1 MDELMQLAQRLKGLR
16 DSLDL
21 SVEEMAADC
30 GVTPD
35 TLRKYESG
43 SHDIPVSF
51 LQRLASRNGV
61 ELAALLFGEEPKM
74 TTYYVNRKGR
84 GVKVERRAAY
94 SYEDLA
100 SGFRQRNMIPF
111 LVTISPDHTAGT
123 IHAPNS
129 HEGQEFNYVL
139 EGEVEITVGKKTTVL
154 RPGDSVMFDSTM
166 PHALRAI
173 GDKDAKII
181 AIINCPLNNYR

>member
-21 SVEEMAADC
+21 TVEEMAADC
-30 GVTPD
+30 GVTPE

-43 SHDIPVSF
+43 DHDIPVSF

-61 ELAALLFGEEPKM
+61 ELTALLFGEEPKM
-74 TTYYVNRKGR
+74 NTYYVNRKGR

-123 IHAPNS
+123 IHAPNT

-139 EGEVEITVGKKTTVL
+139 EGEIEITIGKKTTVL

-173 GDKDAKII
+173 GDKDAKMI
-181 AIINCPLNNYR
+181 AIIN

>member
-1 MDELMQLAQRLKGLR
+1 MDELAQLAQRLKGLR

-21 SVEEMAADC
+21 SIEEMAADC
-30 GVTPD
+30 GVTPE
-35 TLRKYESG
+35 TLIKYESG
-43 SHDIPVSF
+43 EHDIPVSF

-61 ELAALLFGEEPKM
+61 ELTALLFGEEPKM
-74 TTYYVNRKGR
+74 NSYYVNRKGK

-111 LVTISPDHTAGT
+111 MVTISPDHTAGT
-123 IHAPNS
+123 VHTPNT
-129 HEGQEFNYVL
+129 HEGQEFNYVV
-139 EGEVEITVGKKTTVL
+139 EGELEITIGKKSTIL
-154 RPGDSVMFDSTM
+154 RAGDSVMFDARM

-173 GDKDAKII
+173 GDKDAKMI
-181 AIINCPLNNYR
+181 AIIN

>member
-1 MDELMQLAQRLKGLR
+1 MDELIQLAQRLKGLR

-30 GVTPD
+30 GVTPE
-35 TLRKYESG
+35 TLLKYESG
-43 SHDIPVSF
+43 QYDIPVSF

-61 ELAALLFGEEPKM
+61 ELTALLFGEEPKM
-74 TTYYVNRKGR
+74 NTYYFTRKGK
-84 GVKVERRAAY
+84 GIKVERRAAY

-111 LVTISPDHTAGT
+111 LVTISPDHSAGT
-123 IHAPNS
+123 VHEPNT

-139 EGEVEITVGKKTTVL
+139 EGDIEITIGRKTTVL
-154 RPGDSVMFDSTM
+154 HPGDSVMFDSTM
-166 PHALRAI
+166 PHAMRCI
-173 GDKDAKII
+173 GDKDAKMI
-181 AIINCPLNNYR
+181 AIIN